1 MDSLSVSPD
10 EGALVDA
17 STDAPMSAFGPSSE
31 EAKLARLARKAES
44 ARQARL
50 RHKDHVYQLSEEVK
64 ALRAELAR
72 REHNQAVWQ
81 QQLRRELQEAL
92 PADRWQQLEGWL
104 AASALSQQQ
113 QQQQQQQ
120 QRVLE
125 QSAARRRTEL
135 RRRRARARRLKGGGG
150 HKAEGQEDGMI
161 EWLNPA
167 FGSFDD
173 FSSSMLVL
181 YVASTG
187 DGWEEFMFAGMDAV
201 GIDLAPVRGDG
212 VTSQSP
218 SQPPSLSPSPQ
229 PLQPPSCLIHT
240 LTLAHPHSHPN
251 PSPSSSPR
259 CATTSR
265 RPPSSSSRG

>member
-120 QRVLE
+120 QRVAPAYSVEDEPPPEMLLCALSMGTPTLRPLAE
-125 QSAARRRTEL
+125 VPAGRVQAMHARGVRSRRASAVASHRNLPPQPAAAGGSKPPDLLDVASRPAANLAVPTPPATACTTTRLKAADEL
-135 RRRRARARRLKGGGG
+135 RFK
-150 HKAEGQEDGMI
+150 
-161 EWLNPA
+161 
-167 FGSFDD
+167 
-173 FSSSMLVL
+173 
-181 YVASTG
+181 T
-187 DGWEEFMFAGMDAV
+187 
-201 GIDLAPVRGDG
+201 
-212 VTSQSP
+212 SP
-218 SQPPSLSPSPQ
+218 STVMSEELAAAALGIFGLSG
-229 PLQPPSCLIHT
+229 
-240 LTLAHPHSHPN
+240 
-251 PSPSSSPR
+251 SSK
-259 CATTSR
+259 
-265 RPPSSSSRG
+265 

>member
-104 AASALSQQQ
+104 HPRVTEGSRPTTALKENIGYETHRKQP
-113 QQQQQQQ
+113 
-120 QRVLE
+120 
-125 QSAARRRTEL
+125 RRER
-135 RRRRARARRLKGGGG
+135 
-150 HKAEGQEDGMI
+150 
-161 EWLNPA
+161 
-167 FGSFDD
+167 
-173 FSSSMLVL
+173 
-181 YVASTG
+181 YVAT
-187 DGWEEFMFAGMDAV
+187 F
-201 GIDLAPVRGDG
+201 GIDLRCSGEWTWEAA
-212 VTSQSP
+212 QK
-218 SQPPSLSPSPQ
+218 SQPRLDARSLSRH
-229 PLQPPSCLIHT
+229 SCSLWHES
-240 LTLAHPHSHPN
+240 LPAP
-251 PSPSSSPR
+251 
-259 CATTSR
+259 CDAE
-265 RPPSSSSRG
+265 RGS